1 MHRHG
6 GPLLAPPAPAGAL
19 RQNRRVRRCLLGA
32 RQETALWC
40 FVGSVRVGGG
50 YWVPLIQ
57 DVRAVPPA
65 WFVGCYLC
73 VAPDRTLRVGGQ
85 RRGVMGLFRVCR
97 GVGRVITKFC
107 IIVLISCFVDELTTG
122 RGSLARCPPA
132 PLPWGVGSQPSRG
145 ALWGLPGAPQIM
157 VSQAKARPRHN
168 RLRNKLNS
176 QGFFDETIPQK
187 KAHPHAAFSY
197 VVNASVS

>member
-40 FVGSVRVGGG
+40 LVGSVCVGGG

-85 RRGVMGLFRVCR
+85 RRGGGWGTGGSACASWC
-97 GVGRVITKFC
+97 VIT
-107 IIVLISCFVDELTTG
+107 ISYYILYLALWTSSQPASSSTQKKNSAPWFAGALPSGAAPLG
-122 RGSLARCPPA
+122 RGL
-132 PLPWGVGSQPSRG
+132 
-145 ALWGLPGAPQIM
+145 
-157 VSQAKARPRHN
+157 
-168 RLRNKLNS
+168 
-176 QGFFDETIPQK
+176 
-187 KAHPHAAFSY
+187 AAFQRCSLG
-197 VVNASVS
+197 AAECATIHGITGESTATPQ